1 MKPASAEPDADRL
14 FRRRILWSMAGVA
27 GVWVVLAGVFGF
39 TDLCISEAV
48 TDLDSPLGA
57 WMEVYSGFPGLA
69 VILLGLLMFRTNL
82 GGRPG
87 GRARLGRAG
96 VLVALSGLTLF
107 MVLTALRSGMPGLHL
122 GYGKGVFLAL
132 FLTAFWSVG
141 CDLFEARG
149 RDFSR
154 RFRGASM
161 TVLSIALFVYV
172 IAVQALKGLWGR
184 VRFRDLASG
193 FRDYTPWWQ
202 IRGYNGNT
210 SFASEHVVLA
220 WILLALVMLVHYRPR
235 AVRVVVVSLTVGW
248 ALFVGAYRVIEGRHY
263 ASDVLFSSAL
273 TILVFLTLYA
283 RYGPPSPPA
292 DEDYGRMAGLWR
304 KANQMPHKFD
314 PAQRSRLFSED
325 RRKRLPAGEIL
336 EAVGLKPG
344 DVFVDIG
351 CGPGFFALPA
361 ARTVGPSG
369 RVVGLDVSP
378 EMIADLQKSAA
389 REGLHNVEAVL
400 SAEIADRLP
409 RGATVYFMANVLHE
423 LADPRGYIR
432 RVRECMGPGS
442 RLAIVDYEKR
452 NTEHGPPVEER
463 FSLEEVRDL
472 LQAHGLSVHKTWR
485 VNEEEYGLLAAPALV
500 L

>member
-1 MKPASAEPDADRL
+1 MKPSSPEPDADRL
-14 FRRRILWSMAGVA
+14 FRRRTLWSMVGVA
-27 GVWVVLAGVFGF
+27 GAWVVLAAVFGF
-39 TDLCISEAV
+39 TDLPISEAV

-69 VILLGLLMFRTNL
+69 LILLALLMFRTNL
-82 GGRPG
+82 SGRPG
-87 GRARLGRAG
+87 RRARLGRAG
-96 VLVALSGLTLF
+96 TVVALSSITLF
-107 MVLTALRSGMPGLHL
+107 MVLTALRSGVPGLHL
-122 GYGKGVFLAL
+122 GLGKVLFLAL

-141 CDLFEARG
+141 CDLFETWG

-154 RFRGASM
+154 RFRGVSM
-161 TVLSIALFVYV
+161 TILSIALFVYV

-184 VRFRDLASG
+184 VRFRDLAPG

-220 WILLALVMLVHYRPR
+220 WILLALVILVHYRPR
-235 AVRVVVVSLTVGW
+235 AVRVLVLSLVVGW
-248 ALFVGAYRVIEGRHY
+248 ALMVGAYRVIDGRHY

-283 RYGPPSPPA
+283 CYGPPLPPT
-292 DEDYGRMAGLWR
+292 DGNYGRMAGPQR
-304 KANQMPHKFD
+304 KTSRMPHKFD

-336 EAVGLKPG
+336 ETVGLKAG

-361 ARTVGPSG
+361 ARTVGASG
-369 RVVGLDVSP
+369 RVIGLDVSP
-378 EMIADLQKSAA
+378 EMIADLQESAA

-400 SAEIADRLP
+400 STEITDRLP

-432 RVRECMGPGS
+432 RVRESMAPGS

-452 NTEHGPPVEER
+452 KTEHGPPVEER

-485 VNEEEYGLLAAPALV
+485 VNAEEYGLLAGLAPAP
-500 L
+500 